1 MHRCGYV
8 AIVGR
13 PNVGKST
20 LLNRILGQK
29 ITITSRKPQTTR
41 HKIVGVQ
48 TTARMQ
54 AVYVDTPGM
63 HKKEVRAINTLMNKA
78 AVSALRDVSA
88 VLFVVDALKWTP
100 DDELVLD
107 KLRAA
112 QVPVLLLTARDS
124 LDDRVAGLQAG
135 ADDYVTKPFDF
146 PELLARLQ
154 ALLRRSQR
162 RLGVASQVGRLAL
175 DEGARRATVAGEP
188 IELSGREWTLLS
200 LLVQQQGKVVTKEQI
215 HAAWSDEAE
224 VGGGN
229 AIEVYVHRLRRKTDG
244 AGVNIRTVRGI
255 GYLLEAE
262 AS

>member
-1 MHRCGYV
+1 MKLLLAEDDALLADALSTQLRGAGFEVQHAPNGAV
-8 AIVGR
+8 ADF
-13 PNVGKST
+13 
-20 LLNRILGQK
+20 LLEREPHDI
-29 ITITSRKPQTTR
+29 
-41 HKIVGVQ
+41 
-48 TTARMQ
+48 
-54 AVYVDTPGM
+54 
-63 HKKEVRAINTLMNKA
+63 
-78 AVSALRDVSA
+78 A
-88 VLFVVDALKWTP
+88 VLDLGLPMLDGLSVLHKVRQRQP
-100 DDELVLD
+100 DL
-107 KLRAA
+107 
-112 QVPVLLLTARDS
+112 PVLLLTARDS
-124 LDDRVAGLQAG
+124 LDDRVSGLQAG

-215 HAAWSDEAE
+215 HAVWSDESE

-229 AIEVYVHRLRRKTDG
+229 AIEVYVHRLRRKTEG
-244 AGVNIRTVRGI
+244 SGVNIRTVRGI

-262 AS
+262 ASS